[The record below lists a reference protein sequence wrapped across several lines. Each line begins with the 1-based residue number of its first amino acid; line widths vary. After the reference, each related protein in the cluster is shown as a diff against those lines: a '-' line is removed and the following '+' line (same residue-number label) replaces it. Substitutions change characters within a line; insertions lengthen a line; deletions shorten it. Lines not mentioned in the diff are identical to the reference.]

1 MVIESLPYTRLSFR
15 HWDIAVNKANKISVI
30 MKETILKLK
39 CTETDVVQTIR
50 SRGKGKRKGR
60 ETLMKNK
67 MNLNSMLVK
76 HL

>member
-1 MVIESLPYTRLSFR
+1 MFIESLPYTRLSFR
-15 HWDIAVNKANKISVI
+15 HGDIAVNKANKISVI

-67 MNLNSMLVK
+67 MNLNTILVK